1 MTGPVKRRYD
11 ATRRQEQARE
21 NRRRIIEAATSL
33 FAARGYAGTSM
44 TEIAAAAGVAVQ
56 TVYGA
61 FGTKVNLLARAI
73 DVGLAGDD
81 APVPMAD
88 REPVR
93 QVMAEP
99 DPYRT
104 IEMYAALTAAISARA
119 HGVVLAAWAAAPS
132 DPAVAALVAELDAQ
146 RLTGMTSAARS
157 LAAKARAAGCL
168 AEDITEDDIRDAL
181 WIFNS
186 AQLYG
191 MLLRD
196 RGWSPERYER
206 WLARSWTRLLLTP
219 RPAVSPCGP

>member
-1 MTGPVKRRYD
+1 MTAPVKRRYD
-11 ATRRQEQARE
+11 ATRRRQQARQ
-21 NRRRIIEAATSL
+21 NQRRIIDAATSL
-33 FAARGYAGTSM
+33 FAAHGYAGTSLAGV
-44 TEIAAAAGVAVQ
+44 AAAAGVAVQ
-56 TVYGA
+56 TVYAA

-132 DPAVAALVAELDAQ
+132 DPALAALVAELDAQ
-146 RLTGMTSAARS
+146 RLTGMSNAARS

-168 AEDITEDDIRDAL
+168 AEDITEDDIRDSL

-196 RGWSPERYER
+196 RRWTPERYER
-206 WLARSWTRLLLTP
+206 WLARAWTRLLLKP
-219 RPAVSPCGP
+219 R

>member
-1 MTGPVKRRYD
+1 MTARVKRRYD
-11 ATRRQEQARE
+11 ATRRREQARE
-21 NRRRIIEAATSL
+21 NHRRIIEAATSL

-56 TVYGA
+56 TVYAA

-73 DVGLAGDD
+73 DVSLAGDD
-81 APVPMAD
+81 APVAMAE

-104 IEMYAALTAAISARA
+104 VEMYAALTAAISARA
-119 HGVVLAAWAAAPS
+119 HGIVLAAWAAAPS

-146 RLTGMTSAARS
+146 RLRGMTGAARS

-168 AEDITEDDIRDAL
+168 AEDVTEEDIRDAL

-191 MLLRD
+191 LLLRD
-196 RGWSPERYER
+196 RGWTPERYER
-206 WLARSWTRLLLTP
+206 WLARAWTRLLLTP
-219 RPAVSPCGP
+219 L